1 MIDGDFTVIIILF
14 VTGKVFLSSIEYLAD
29 GMEEWTSFT
38 TPFPSQP
45 SLERGSSPP
54 RGDQSIASTM
64 AALSIINRQATTNG
78 LSRSPMDK
86 NVDHN
91 GDAERQRNRTNAE
104 KQKKILDQ
112 VLSIGDEVKIYPDE
126 VKVLNGDSNGLSK
139 SETERN
145 SNGDSAVVICE

>member
-1 MIDGDFTVIIILF
+1 M
-14 VTGKVFLSSIEYLAD
+14 FLSSIEYLAD

-45 SLERGSSPP
+45 SLDRGASPP
-54 RGDQSIASTM
+54 KGDLTIASTM
-64 AALSIINRQATTNG
+64 AALSIINRQASTNG
-78 LSRSPMDK
+78 LSRNPMDK

-112 VLSIGDEVKIYPDE
+112 VLSIGDEVKIFPDE
-126 VKVLNGDSNGLSK
+126 VKILNGDGVKIYPEEGKVLNGDSNGLIK
-139 SETERN
+139 SEAERK
-145 SNGDSAVVICE
+145 SKGDSAAVICE